1 MNIANFSDMNSNAP
15 NIWPQNV
22 RQIVIRELVS
32 HIELTVDLPRRSVL
46 QRDLA
51 TSEKQS
57 DFKDRTSRTVRT
69 HPPRIWTATAS
80 CWCRLFPAK
89 RGRKAPM
96 LIQRGE
102 S

>member
-1 MNIANFSDMNSNAP
+1 MNIADFSDTNSNP
-15 NIWPQNV
+15 PDIRPEDVSQV
-22 RQIVIRELVS
+22 VIRELAS
-32 HIELTVDLPRRSVL
+32 HIDLAVDIPCHSVL
-46 QRDLA
+46 QRDLVN
-51 TSEKQS
+51 SEKQS
-57 DFKDRTSRTVRT
+57 DFKDRTSRTVRP

-80 CWCRLFPAK
+80 CWCRLFRAK